1 MLCPYCNNVRADNFG
16 PCPFCGAAS
25 PLGWG
30 AMDGQHMFNQPM
42 PQQPA
47 FPTAQGFPGP
57 QAGVRNY
64 APPSPPVAPGSQER
78 RPASLLKR
86 FPPADSAQQAPFQQG
101 GNDNSLWGQVMAPQA
116 FQSPVQAPPSNA
128 AFQSPPSL
136 LPVPYSTGAPNQLQ
150 PGAWPQSQQGPNNF
164 APTVLPQGFPTAA
177 LAPTS
182 SDASLVPAK
191 PQSEEGPIYVAPMYT
206 KPRPIIPR
214 YRAISGLLSVLIVS
228 LLLCT
233 GAGLYAKATGKLSFL
248 RPLFGGEV
256 RPKSIS
262 PTPIPS
268 LPVPK
273 VIVQLGPA
281 SNVIT
286 SASTASNID
295 FHTAVPLIV
304 STTFKPNSTIY
315 LTYSVHPSA
324 PGAVLIKWYTN
335 GNYYVSSPL
344 MPIKNAKGTNGYT
357 VMQFAQP
364 LEGSVELYWN
374 NQLGI
379 RLYFVVTN

>member
-1 MLCPYCNNVRADNFG
+1 M
-16 PCPFCGAAS
+16 
-25 PLGWG
+25 
-30 AMDGQHMFNQPM
+30 
-42 PQQPA
+42 
-47 FPTAQGFPGP
+47 
-57 QAGVRNY
+57 
-64 APPSPPVAPGSQER
+64 
-78 RPASLLKR
+78 
-86 FPPADSAQQAPFQQG
+86 QQAPLQPG

-116 FQSPVQAPPSNA
+116 FSTPVQTPPSSA

-150 PGAWPQSQQGPNNF
+150 PAAFPQSQQGPNNF

-177 LAPTS
+177 LQGAINRAPTE
-182 SDASLVPAK
+182 DAALVPAT

-248 RPLFGGEV
+248 RPLFGEEM

-262 PTPIPS
+262 PTPVPP

-273 VIVQLGPA
+273 VVVQLGPA
-281 SNVIT
+281 SGVIT

-295 FHTAVPLIV
+295 IHTAVPLIV
-304 STTFKPNSTIY
+304 STTFKPNQTIY
-315 LTYSVHPSA
+315 LTYSVHPRT
-324 PGAVLIKWYTN
+324 PGAVLIKWYTD
-335 GNYYVSSPL
+335 GNYYVSSPR
-344 MPIKNAKGTNGYT
+344 MSIPSAKDTNGYT